1 MFQVFCRTFLFC
13 FNSYCCNCFTDIFL
27 CFVSL
32 DTKKW
37 YGDKDSVVFVQTTP
51 GEKSYC
57 QGDAWGGYESSSCRK
72 GEMSEIGLLCVLTK
86 ESGKYWRES
95 VGYAIEL
102 EREVWGGWQTLFLWI
117 LRQGVL
123 HGFVVENL
131 WRVYIKEGSPLG
143 TLSRVSFWRSCG
155 LWLPC
160 LKVFRRDPLMRQLPE
175 ASRIECEPGVLMNS
189 KLEWI
194 RPAGVQHEVQ
204 RMWVLKRKFFWTK
217 KSSNFANLSN
227 EKIV

>member
-1 MFQVFCRTFLFC
+1 MLFNFSSRIFSNSKNRIVLCNYFSILFQVFCRTFLFC

-95 VGYAIEL
+95 VGYEIDL
-102 EREVWGGWQTLFLWI
+102 VQEVWGGWQTLFYAYWD
-117 LRQGVL
+117 RGYCTDS
-123 HGFVVENL
+123 L
-131 WRVYIKEGSPLG
+131 WRTYGEFI
-143 TLSRVSFWRSCG
+143 
-155 LWLPC
+155 
-160 LKVFRRDPLMRQLPE
+160 
-175 ASRIECEPGVLMNS
+175 
-189 KLEWI
+189 
-194 RPAGVQHEVQ
+194 
-204 RMWVLKRKFFWTK
+204 
-217 KSSNFANLSN
+217 
-227 EKIV
+227 